1 MACVYILYSPYS
13 DNYYTGSCDNL
24 EIRLAQHQNKAF
36 PNSFTSKN
44 DDWQLFY
51 KIEKL
56 NYKQARNIETHIK
69 NMKSSKYLVNLSK
82 YPEISE
88 KLISNLPHGYSE
100 KEL

>member
-1 MACVYILYSPYS
+1 MAFVYILHSNS
-13 DNYYTGSCDNL
+13 LDRYYIGSCENL
-24 EIRLAQHQNKAF
+24 KSRLEQHRNKAF

-88 KLISNLPHGYSE
+88 KLISKYS
-100 KEL
+100 